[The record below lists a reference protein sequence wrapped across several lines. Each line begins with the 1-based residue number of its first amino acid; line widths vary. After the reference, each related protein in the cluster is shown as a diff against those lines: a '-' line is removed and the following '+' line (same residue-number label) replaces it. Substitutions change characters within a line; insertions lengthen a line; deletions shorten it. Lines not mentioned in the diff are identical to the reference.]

1 MEAIAVW
8 GCNRDNLSPPVL
20 AKNKGT
26 AVFRLVP
33 LQGEVSGSVSRMQ
46 PHTALE
52 RTLLMDTVLHYE
64 GEVSGSVSRIQPH
77 TASQRPESMTTVPF
91 IRQRNTS
98 PASNTKHDKSADA
111 APESDTFH

>member
-1 MEAIAVW
+1 MREAIAVW
-8 GCNRDNLSPPVL
+8 DCNRDNLSPPVL

-33 LQGEVSGSVSRMQ
+33 LQ
-46 PHTALE
+46 
-52 RTLLMDTVLHYE
+52 

-98 PASNTKHDKSADA
+98 PASNTKYDKSADA
-111 APESDTFH
+111 APESDKSH

>member
-1 MEAIAVW
+1 MEATDAVW

-46 PHTALE
+46 PHTASE
-52 RTLLMDTVLHYE
+52 RTVTKNTVLHYE
-64 GEVSGSVSRIQPH
+64 GEVSGSVPDFMSILHR
-77 TASQRPESMTTVPF
+77 SERL
-91 IRQRNTS
+91 R
-98 PASNTKHDKSADA
+98 
-111 APESDTFH
+111 